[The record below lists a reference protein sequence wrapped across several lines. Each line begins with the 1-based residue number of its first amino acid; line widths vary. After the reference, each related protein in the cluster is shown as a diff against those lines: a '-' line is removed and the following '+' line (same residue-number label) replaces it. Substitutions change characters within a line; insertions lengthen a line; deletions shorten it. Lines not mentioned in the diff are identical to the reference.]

1 MLTVLADCYVI
12 HSQWHCGCGDIWS
25 SLHLL
30 MYRPDSALVC
40 SQQCLGYSVK
50 RTQRNSHAQSYM
62 HPGVLGTIQIRAGS
76 LVYRT
81 GCERGRAVR
90 GRSVLWILMSG
101 RVVGMEWNNRAS
113 LCSTLH
119 PSHTQR
125 GKESFSQSLSPLPPA
140 VPGTG
145 PSSSSSSSSAN
156 LAKPMWAADYSWFHA
171 RLSPGVTVWS
181 ILSHLNEEVLH
192 SFLTQNV

>member
-1 MLTVLADCYVI
+1 MLTVIADCYVI
-12 HSQWHCGCGDIWS
+12 YSQRHCACEVMWG

-30 MYRPDSALVC
+30 MYRPDSVLVC
-40 SQQCLGYSVK
+40 SQQCFGHSVTK
-50 RTQRNSHAQSYM
+50 TQRNSHAQSYM

-101 RVVGMEWNNRAS
+101 RVVGIEWNNRAS

-119 PSHTQR
+119 PSHTQGR
-125 GKESFSQSLSPLPPA
+125 RPFPRASPPFPLQFQGQTLPLHPPPHQTTWHSLCGLLIILDSMLGSPQGWRSDPQ
-140 VPGTG
+140 
-145 PSSSSSSSSAN
+145 
-156 LAKPMWAADYSWFHA
+156 
-171 RLSPGVTVWS
+171 
-181 ILSHLNEEVLH
+181 SHLNEEVLH
-192 SFLTQNV
+192 SY

>member
-1 MLTVLADCYVI
+1 M
-12 HSQWHCGCGDIWS
+12 H
-25 SLHLL
+25 
-30 MYRPDSALVC
+30 RPDGALVC
-40 SQQCLGYSVK
+40 AQQCSGHSVTK
-50 RTQRNSHAQSYM
+50 TLNSHAQSYM

-125 GKESFSQSLSPLPPA
+125 EGGLFPEPLPPFPLQFQGQA
-140 VPGTG
+140 LLLHPPHHQPTWHSLCGLLIILD
-145 PSSSSSSSSAN
+145 SM
-156 LAKPMWAADYSWFHA
+156 LA
-171 RLSPGVTVWS
+171 SPQGRRSDPHCLTSMKKAFTV
-181 ILSHLNEEVLH
+181 
-192 SFLTQNV
+192 F